1 MQRLVKSAALLENTM
16 DRPKVTPE
24 LIATVAAAFCSSH
37 GWDASQ
43 ADDLARAYRS
53 GMNGYELAKTLDNY
67 HGWIPTADDVESL
80 DCFGGEVREAHRQA
94 CIAWARDNNIQP
106 PLPIGAMTTRGEIT
120 GISEWDGACYEV
132 RKPDDQHPTRRY
144 IVRFEDARAVEVQ
157 AV

>member
-1 MQRLVKSAALLENTM
+1 M
-16 DRPKVTPE
+16 DRPKVTQE

-80 DCFGGEVREAHRQA
+80 DNFGGEVREAHRQA

-106 PLPIGAMTTRGEIT
+106 PLPIGTMTTRGEIT
-120 GISEWDGACYEV
+120 DISEWDGACYEV
-132 RKPDDQHPTRRY
+132 RQPDDQHPTRRY
-144 IVRFEDARAVEVQ
+144 IVRFEDARTVEVA
-157 AV
+157 AVG